1 MSKSNYKQDYTD
13 KVDDLLSEMDF
24 EAITKLMDKISK
36 GMEFEVLFSNTK
48 EIKNPITFKIFE
60 KLLKFLKF
68 QSKKNKKMKFTN
80 TQSVDINLSTDES
93 MENYRLQ
100 INGLDKINN
109 LFRKDNQWENHLIF
123 QKILSRSLQG
133 DESIN
138 LMKKKRLEMINLD
151 SLGLRVRLAS
161 EDKLSEKEIKNL
173 QLIKKVSGKNIMF
186 RSKDRSSLIVYDDGQ
201 TKIIIDLT
209 LTKQSYNIN
218 TINEGV
224 EQYELEVEVI
234 SDKKPEKKARN
245 ELFDILTNLMQ
256 VIQKSKYLV
265 NKEEVDS
272 LLFQYS
278 SLLNIS
284 GNRMNGLAGRNP
296 ITLEIQHV
304 VNSVANK
311 YAVTD
316 KADGERAFLMI
327 FNGQVYIISST
338 IRIKRTGI
346 ILDENLSKY
355 NNTILDGE
363 HIYLPK
369 HKRSTFMAFDCLYMS
384 GEDIRIQSD
393 FMERLKYID
402 EIIDKCFIFN
412 KQKNYKLKPYTTKKY
427 DSTNLLNYYESA
439 IEDYLKN
446 LNHDIENE
454 KSLLLVRKKFFIPV
468 LGVAENEIF
477 KYSVL
482 LWNKYVLDPNTDC
495 PYILD
500 GLIYHPLQ
508 QKYTTNLKESKLFE
522 FKWKPADKNSIDFY
536 VTFLRDRQTNEELIL
551 FDDSDEL
558 AIKGKPYK
566 IAHLHVG
573 KSSND
578 SEYPVKFR
586 ENSKKYIAYFF
597 LTNGEVRDTEGD
609 IIQDKTVI
617 ECYYVNDPTFNE
629 FHRWV
634 PMRTRHDK
642 TQMVK
647 KYRRKYGNNEEVANK
662 IWRSI
667 INPVSLE
674 DLKVLSADNTYD
686 SQLNIL
692 RNRVSHDIIL
702 AERNEDVYNKYRTLL
717 GKPKRNFHNFIESI
731 IIYTFCGHI
740 YNREKKLTVLD
751 LSVGTGEVI
760 MKYHYSRTGPCVGL
774 NENNFEIINPT
785 NGCLSRYKKQK
796 NRPNFPKMNFIHATA
811 SALLDP
817 NEQAK
822 ALGGTTDQ
830 NIKIMRNFFSLD
842 PNKRKTYDCINCHFD
857 INTYLSDNQKW
868 SNFLQ
873 NVKMYL
879 NYGGFLIAIC
889 IDGERMSE
897 LLKDNNEY
905 ESKYTDKKGNL
916 KDFLKIRKKFHNK
929 KDTEVYDVGHAYEIH
944 NSLEQREDE
953 FKTEYLVDK
962 RFIEKQLY
970 DNCDLEIV
978 ETDLFENLFHIYRD
992 YFMFAIEHEN
1002 NEQTK
1007 AFLMNA
1013 KEFYDQKNEVN
1024 KAAFALSRLYRF
1036 YILRKK
1042 SNTEHK
1048 KKISKVQKGGAIALI
1063 PEGYKVLNIS
1073 GTNTNTFTESI
1084 LLQLKNDEIIPEAE
1098 TIKEFSSKLKLK
1110 VFDDRLI
1117 DGKQIKSLI
1126 KKLDIDHEIDDGV
1139 INVLKKPNILILRED
1154 CDISVDVYS
1163 TRKNINKKKPTLILI
1178 EKEGKYQPVIKKEGL
1193 FNKALLS
1200 YDDPL
1205 IFKLIDQ
1212 LD

>member
-1 MSKSNYKQDYTD
+1 MSKSNYKQEYTD
-13 KVDDLLSEMDF
+13 KVDDLLSERDF
-24 EAITKLMDKISK
+24 EGITKLMDKISK
-36 GMEFEVLFSNTK
+36 GKEFEVLFSNTK

-80 TQSVDINLSTDES
+80 TQSLDINLSSSES

-123 QKILSRSLQG
+123 QKVLSKFLQG
-133 DESIN
+133 DKLID
-138 LMKKKRLEMINLD
+138 LMKKKRLEMIDLE
-151 SLGLRVRLAS
+151 SLGLRARLAS
-161 EDKLSEKEIKNL
+161 EDKLTEKEVKNL
-173 QLIKKVSGKNIMF
+173 QQIKKTSGKNIMF
-186 RSKDRSSLIVYDDGQ
+186 RSKNRSSLVLYDDGQ

-218 TINEGV
+218 TINESV
-224 EQYELEVEVI
+224 EQYELEVEVA
-234 SDKKPEKKARN
+234 SDKKPEKKVRN
-245 ELFDILTNLMQ
+245 ELFDVLTDLMQ
-256 VIQKSKYLV
+256 VIQKSKYLI

-272 LLFQYS
+272 LLLQYS
-278 SLLNIS
+278 SLLNVS
-284 GNRMNGLAGRNP
+284 SNRMSGLAGRNP
-296 ITLEIQHV
+296 VTLEIQHV

-327 FNGQVYIISST
+327 FNGQVYILSST
-338 IRIKRTGI
+338 MRIKRTGI
-346 ILDENLSKY
+346 ILGEKLSKY

-369 HKRSTFMAFDCLYMS
+369 QRRSTFMAFDCLYMG

-393 FMERLKYID
+393 FVERLKYID
-402 EIIDKCFIFN
+402 EIIEKCFVFN

-427 DSTNLLNYYESA
+427 DSKNLLNYYESE
-439 IEDYLKN
+439 IENYLEN
-446 LNHDIENE
+446 LNYDIEKE

-477 KYSVL
+477 KYSTL
-482 LWNKYVLDPNTDC
+482 LWNKYVLDPNTKC

-508 QKYTTNLKESKLFE
+508 QKYTINLKESKLSE

-551 FDDSDEL
+551 FDNSDDM

-573 KSSND
+573 KSSKD
-578 SEYPVKFR
+578 GEYPVKFR
-586 ENSKKYIAYFF
+586 EKSKKYVAYFF
-597 LTNGEVRDTEGD
+597 LTDGEVRDIEGD

-617 ECYYVNDPTFNE
+617 ECYYVNDPMFNE
-629 FHRWV
+629 YHRWV

-647 KYRRKYGNNEEVANK
+647 KFRRKYGNNEEVANK

-674 DLKVLSADNTYD
+674 DLQVLSEDDTYD

-692 RNRVSHDIIL
+692 RSRVSHDIIL
-702 AERNEDVYNKYRTLL
+702 AERKEDVYYKYRTLL

-731 IIYTFCGHI
+731 LVYTYCGHI
-740 YNREKKLTVLD
+740 YNREKKLSVLD
-751 LSVGTGEVI
+751 LSIGTGEVI

-796 NRPNFPKMNFIHATA
+796 NRPNFPKMSFIHATA
-811 SALLDP
+811 SALLEP

-830 NIKIMRNFFSLD
+830 NIRIMRNIFSLD
-842 PNKRKTYDCINCHFD
+842 PKKRNTYDCINCHFD
-857 INTYLSDNQKW
+857 INMYLADEQKW
-868 SNFLQ
+868 DNFLK

-879 NYGGFLIAIC
+879 NQGGFFMAIC
-889 IDGERMSE
+889 IDGERMAD
-897 LLKDNNEY
+897 LLKDTEEY
-905 ESKYTDKKGNL
+905 ESKYTDKEGNS
-916 KDFLKIRKKFHNK
+916 KDFLKIRKKFQNK
-929 KDTEVYDVGHAYEIH
+929 KDSEVYDVGHAYEIH

-953 FKTEYLVDK
+953 FVTEYLVDR
-962 RFIEKQLY
+962 RFLEKQLY
-970 DNCDLEIV
+970 DNCDLEV
-978 ETDLFENLFHIYRD
+978 METDLFENLFHIYRD

-1013 KEFYDQKNEVN
+1013 KEYYDQKNEVN

-1036 YILRKK
+1036 YIFRRK
-1042 SNTEHK
+1042 SASEPK
-1048 KKISKVQKGGAIALI
+1048 KKISKGQKGGAQQLI
-1063 PEGYKVLNIS
+1063 PEGYQVLNTS
-1073 GTNTNTFTESI
+1073 GANTFTESI
-1084 LLQLKNDEIIPEAE
+1084 LLQLKNDEIVPEAE
-1098 TIKEFSSKLKLK
+1098 SVKEFSSKLKLK
-1110 VFDDRLI
+1110 ISDDRLI
-1117 DGKQIKSLI
+1117 DGTQIKFLI
-1126 KKLDIDHEIDDGV
+1126 KKLDIDHEADDGV
-1139 INVLKKPNILILRED
+1139 INVLKKPNIMVLRED

-1163 TRKNINKKKPTLILI
+1163 TRKSINKKRPTLLLI

-1193 FNKALLS
+1193 LNKALLS

-1205 IFKLIDQ
+1205 ISKLIDQ